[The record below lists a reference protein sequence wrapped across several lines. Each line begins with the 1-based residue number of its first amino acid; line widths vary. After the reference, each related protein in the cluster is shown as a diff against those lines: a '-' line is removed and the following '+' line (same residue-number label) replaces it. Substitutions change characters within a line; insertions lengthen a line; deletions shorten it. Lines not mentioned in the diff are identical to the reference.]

1 MERSISD
8 TTTISMENTPPT
20 VVATLSQS
28 NLYRH
33 TDRSVSAMSDV
44 DARTVTGTIEWHVV
58 DALTGSDNT
67 VQTDSTTTLD
77 GGLFNKGDQIYAVV
91 TPNDGIE
98 DGSSFTTSSIE
109 VLNTLPSA
117 PVISLGPSNPDI
129 DTDNVTCQV
138 DSPSVDMDSD
148 VIEYTFDWT
157 LLDGSLIQSTLTQN
171 LSDVLSSG
179 TLFAQI
185 LSPAKSHHKTTK
197 AQVLLYR
204 NNRRSVRLPIAQ
216 R

>member
-1 MERSISD
+1 MVPSWRHFRMDNKHGVAAPSETVSCTVTVRYRWSVYFRHAISPWK
-8 TTTISMENTPPT
+8 TPPT
-20 VVATLSQS
+20 VVATLSQVPI
-28 NLYRH
+28 Y
-33 TDRSVSAMSDV
+33 TDTPIEVFPQYSDV
-44 DARTVTGTIEWHVV
+44 DPTQTVTGTIEWHVV

-157 LLDGSLIQSTLTQN
+157 LLDGSMIQSTY
-171 LSDVLSSG
+171 
-179 TLFAQI
+179 
-185 LSPAKSHHKTTK
+185 AK
-197 AQVLLYR
+197 LE
-204 NNRRSVRLPIAQ
+204 
-216 R
+216 